1 MKQRILE
8 LDFAKGVLISLMVL
22 FHLSLFTD
30 AYGKLT
36 QIVYAFHMSGF
47 LLISGCLFNANK
59 NLNSFAMSLRGI
71 VVPYLACELIYILGL
86 SFLGQ
91 ALHSSNR
98 FELNGGAIAEKLF
111 LSPIGTYWYLH
122 TLFFCYIFVYAAERL
137 KKLTGG
143 GKIILAGCVL
153 FLASLLVEGLKWENI
168 MYFMIGYC
176 IGKCGN
182 IRQCVFP
189 SLAAALPAV
198 LIPMCDGGLSRGS
211 LSGLGMTAAILS
223 LLFALYA
230 FPHLPARKAF
240 VWLGRNSLA
249 IVLFSPIFTVAAKLY
264 AGLFRFDP
272 THVSWAAAST
282 FLVISL
288 CLACALVC
296 DKLKVSTFLMG
307 KPLYT
312 HYKDVRV

>member
-1 MKQRILE
+1 M
-8 LDFAKGVLISLMVL
+8 
-22 FHLSLFTD
+22 
-30 AYGKLT
+30 
-36 QIVYAFHMSGF
+36 
-47 LLISGCLFNANK
+47 
-59 NLNSFAMSLRGI
+59 
-71 VVPYLACELIYILGL
+71 
-86 SFLGQ
+86 
-91 ALHSSNR
+91 
-98 FELNGGAIAEKLF
+98 
-111 LSPIGTYWYLH
+111 
-122 TLFFCYIFVYAAERL
+122 
-137 KKLTGG
+137 
-143 GKIILAGCVL
+143 
-153 FLASLLVEGLKWENI
+153 KWENI

-189 SLAAALPAV
+189 SLAAMLPVV

-211 LSGLGMTAAILS
+211 LSGLGMTAAVLS

-230 FPHLPARKAF
+230 LPYLPARKTF

-249 IVLFSPIFTVAAKLY
+249 IVLFSPIFTVAAKLC

-296 DKLKVSTFLMG
+296 DKLKVSMFLMN

-312 HYKDVRV
+312 RYKDICI